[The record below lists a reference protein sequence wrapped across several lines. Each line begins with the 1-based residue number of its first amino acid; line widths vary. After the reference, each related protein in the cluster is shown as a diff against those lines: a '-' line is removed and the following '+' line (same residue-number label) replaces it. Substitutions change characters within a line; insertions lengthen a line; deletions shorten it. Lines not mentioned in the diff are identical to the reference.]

1 VGVSSELIYD
11 QAAEARHRELRAQF
25 LLRPE
30 VTFLNHGSYGAC
42 PRPVF
47 ERYQTLQLELE
58 GQPVEFL
65 GRRLGEQMAEARA
78 SLAAYL
84 GADADEV
91 VYHPNVT
98 SALNVVARS
107 LPLGEGDEILTGDH
121 EYGALERTWRF
132 VCEHRGARLV
142 ARALPWPLDDPAA
155 VVEALWAGVTPRTRV
170 LFLSHITSPT
180 AAILPLA
187 PLIERA
193 RAAGIWT
200 VVDGAHAPGQIPVDL
215 HALGVDFYGGNCH
228 KWLSAP
234 KGAGF
239 LYSRRELQPLLE
251 PLVVSWGWQARDPG
265 PSRFVDEQE
274 RQGTRDPAAYL
285 AVPAAIEFQAA
296 NDWARVRAEC
306 HQLARL
312 ARQEIGALT
321 GLTNPIP
328 DSPLW
333 FAQMATVPLPDCDV
347 AELKRRLWEEH
358 QIEIPVSRWRDQP
371 QLRISVQGYNTR
383 ADVERLVGAL
393 ERLLPHPAFAPPD
406 AGARGRGDAESAS
419 LASPRPLGEGQSRP

>member
-1 VGVSSELIYD
+1 VDVSIELTYD
-11 QAAEARHRELRAQF
+11 AAADARHRALREQF
-25 LLRPE
+25 LIRPE

-47 ERYQTLQLELE
+47 ERYQAYQLELE
-58 GQPVEFL
+58 RQPVEFL
-65 GRRLGEQMAEARA
+65 GRRSRDLMAGARA
-78 SLAAYL
+78 ALAAYL

-132 VCEHRGARLV
+132 VGERRGCRLV
-142 ARALPWPLDDPAA
+142 SQPLPWPLDDPADL
-155 VVEALWAGVTPRTRV
+155 VEALWAGVTPRTRV

-180 AAILPLA
+180 AAILPIG

-200 VVDGAHAPGQIPVDL
+200 VVDGAHAPGQIPLDL

-239 LYSRRELQPLLE
+239 LYARRELQPLLE
-251 PLVVSWGWQARDPG
+251 PLVVSGGWQARDPG

-285 AVPAAIEFQAA
+285 SVPAAIEFQAA
-296 NDWARVRAEC
+296 NGWERVRAEC

-312 ARQEIGALT
+312 ARQQIADLT
-321 GLTNPIP
+321 GLANPVP
-328 DSPLW
+328 DSPTW
-333 FAQMATVPLPDCDV
+333 FAQMATVPLPPCDV
-347 AELKRRLWEEH
+347 GELKRRLWDEE
-358 QIEIPVSRWRDQP
+358 QIEIPVMRWRDQP
-371 QLRISVQGYNTR
+371 QLRISLQGYNTR

-393 ERLLPHPAFAPPD
+393 ERMLPV
-406 AGARGRGDAESAS
+406 GAAAR
-419 LASPRPLGEGQSRP
+419 